1 MRTCEQGRLGVI
13 EPESLRPWNDSGSQG
28 TLEPGSLAW
37 GPRILGSWEPGSLG
51 AWEPGSLGALMLWSL
66 EVRKPETLRP

>member
-37 GPRILGSWEPGSLG
+37 GPRSLESWDTGSLGAWVPGSLG
-51 AWEPGSLGALMLWSL
+51 AWEPGSLGAW
-66 EVRKPETLRP
+66 EP